1 MKKISLIAA
10 TLVGAA
16 VLCAAPISLH
26 QAQDKGLSL
35 SVDKAQAY
43 YGHYRRV
50 HRRARPLLQSS
61 WLLLVETYR
70 VIAVGKLALRRA
82 SVAAH
87 AAAFSLL
94 RPRPDHEGTHHA
106 EPLRHEPCPHVLSL
120 RLVRG
125 GARGSGSVAS

>member
-1 MKKISLIAA
+1 MRGQETVNGCQLGSPKVPNREETAMKKISLIAA

-50 HRRARPLLQSS
+50 HRRVHRRYYYHGHYYNHRGYDHHH
-61 WLLLVETYR
+61 YR
-70 VIAVGKLALRRA
+70 YW
-82 SVAAH
+82 
-87 AAAFSLL
+87 
-94 RPRPDHEGTHHA
+94 
-106 EPLRHEPCPHVLSL
+106 
-120 RLVRG
+120 
-125 GARGSGSVAS
+125 

>member
-35 SVDKAQAY
+35 SVDKAHAY

-50 HRRARPLLQSS
+50 HRRVHRRYYYHGHYYNHRGYYHHH
-61 WLLLVETYR
+61 YR
-70 VIAVGKLALRRA
+70 YW
-82 SVAAH
+82 
-87 AAAFSLL
+87 
-94 RPRPDHEGTHHA
+94 
-106 EPLRHEPCPHVLSL
+106 
-120 RLVRG
+120 
-125 GARGSGSVAS
+125 